1 MKKLLRKDKQKRIAF
16 LKFEKKYKILK
27 SLTKNNN
34 FIKNTRWNAVLSLT
48 DLPKKI
54 NKNNFNN
61 RCVITSRKSA
71 FKQLYSISRLVFLR
85 LAKNKKI
92 YGLKKNI
99 W

>member
-1 MKKLLRKDKQKRIAF
+1 MKKLLKKDNQRRIKF

-34 FIKNTRWNAVLSLT
+34 FTKNIRWNACLNLT
-48 DLPKKI
+48 ELPNRV
-54 NKNNFNN
+54 NKNNFTN
-61 RCVITSRKSA
+61 RCVITSRKSI
-71 FKQLYSISRLVFLR
+71 FKQLYSVSRLVFLR

>member
-1 MKKLLRKDKQKRIAF
+1 MKKLLRKDKQKRIKF

-34 FIKNTRWNAVLSLT
+34 FIKNTRWNAVLCLT

-61 RCVITSRKSA
+61 RCVITYRKSA
-71 FKQLYSISRLVFLR
+71 FRQLYSVSRLVFLR

-92 YGLKKNI
+92 YGLRKNI